1 MEDLHRGMV
10 VFVSMKMVLTIGDA
24 DKPSLVQ
31 RIKDGG
37 NNSLVID
44 GRTVDPADWQG
55 TGSYNFDK
63 NGKHYSIKK
72 ASSSYQGELTLKKVT
87 DYDYEIVPAVS
98 NVDVITTLNAIFP
111 IGSVYTTTNASNP
124 STYFPGTNWDSLGSF
139 GMREDVYFYKRV
151 G

>member
-1 MEDLHRGMV
+1 MV

-24 DKPSLVQ
+24 YKPSLVQ

-44 GRTVDPADWQG
+44 GRTVDPADWRG

-111 IGSVYTTTNASNP
+111 IGSVYLSTSSTMP
-124 STYFPGTNWDSLGSF
+124 DTYFPGTTWSRLGVF
-139 GMREDVYFYKRV
+139 GMSEDVYYYKRT

>member
-1 MEDLHRGMV
+1 
-10 VFVSMKMVLTIGDA
+10 MKMILTIGDA

-98 NVDVITTLNAIFP
+98 NVDIITTLNAIFP
-111 IGSVYTTTNASNP
+111 IGSVYL
-124 STYFPGTNWDSLGSF
+124 STSSTMPDNYFPGTTWSRLGVF
-139 GMREDVYFYKRV
+139 GMSEDVYYYKRT

>member
-1 MEDLHRGMV
+1 
-10 VFVSMKMVLTIGDA
+10 MKMVLTIGDA
-24 DKPSLVQ
+24 DRPSLVQ

-44 GRTVDPADWQG
+44 GRTVDPSDWQG
-55 TGSYNFDK
+55 TGSYTFDK
-63 NGKHYSIKK
+63 NGKHYAIKK

-98 NVDVITTLNAIFP
+98 NVDIITTLNAIFP
-111 IGSVYTTTNASNP
+111 IGSVYL
-124 STYFPGTNWDSLGSF
+124 STSSTMPDNYFPGTTWSRLGVF
-139 GMREDVYFYKRV
+139 GMSENVYYYKRT